1 LINKILPG
9 AVKKINKGK
18 MPFVMMVLIHSLTLS
33 HSSHLSV
40 SDFGWRTVI
49 LPPRRYFILLSDA
62 CITLQQENINNF
74 LSGARAAG
82 VPDTDLFMTVD
93 LFEAKN
99 MVQVVQVCASSVW
112 HVVYV
117 CVRF

>member
-18 MPFVMMVLIHSLTLS
+18 MPFVMMVLIHSLSLVAS
-33 HSSHLSV
+33 I